1 MKVGRLHF
9 GLSALSQSVAA
20 LPLIER
26 PSMPELYSLVRRA
39 WLPVAFSNGRR
50 DFVRL
55 IDIADGSIIRI
66 ATGRPDCDISLTEF
80 LIGLLAVAIGPRND
94 EDWAGRYLNAPT
106 SADLEAAFAPFDS
119 ALILD
124 GEGSRFFQDRE
135 AFEGAATPVEAFLMD
150 APAEHF
156 QVDGRTQVL
165 SRAGAA
171 IALATLQTSAPAG
184 GAGHRTSLR
193 GGGPL
198 SNLVVP
204 GTADQSEPT
213 LWQRLWAN
221 VPGDDYSATA
231 DEAGRVFPWLS
242 ATRVSD
248 KEGKATNPT
257 DVHLAQAFFGMPR
270 RIRLV
275 FEPNTDHRPCDLTG
289 ATDDVIVTGYVTKP
303 WGTNYTGWSR
313 AHPLSPYYKVKPA
326 DIEFLPVHLKS
337 SRVGYRQWLGMVMDA
352 KEGQRV
358 RARCLATFERR
369 TEELPEIEA
378 TIVKRSQ
385 LLVAGY
391 AMDNMKPLDFAESLL
406 PLIITKDAT
415 VNDAI
420 KQLARSWV
428 GAADTVASQLVTSVK
443 IALFG
448 ENAKADR
455 DSTRLDAVKS
465 RFWADTEDEFYVQL
479 RAAADTFEQSAASL
493 ADTKDDLNQAAGAKW
508 LASLNRHALIIFDDA
523 VPIEDAD
530 GDRIQDIIAGRRML
544 GLMLTGFGKGGQALF
559 GLLGQKPD
567 EAKPKKGPPKGKK
580 AA

>member
-1 MKVGRLHF
+1 
-9 GLSALSQSVAA
+9 
-20 LPLIER
+20 
-26 PSMPELYSLVRRA
+26 MPELYSLVRRA
-39 WLPVAFSNGRR
+39 WLPVAFFDGRR

-55 IDIADGSIIRI
+55 IDIADDSIIRI

-106 SADLEAAFAPFDS
+106 SADLEAAFAPFDA

-124 GEGSRFFQDRE
+124 GEGPRFFQDSE
-135 AFEGAATPVEAFLMD
+135 AFEGAVTPVEAFFMD
-150 APAEHF
+150 TPAEHF

-165 SRAGAA
+165 SRGGAA

-198 SNLVVP
+198 STLVVP

-213 LWQRLWAN
+213 LWQRLWTN

-231 DEAGRVFPWLS
+231 DDAKRVFPWLS

-275 FEPNTDHRPCDLTG
+275 FEPNTDHRSCDLTG

-303 WGTNYTGWSR
+303 WGTNYMGWSR

-326 DIEFLPVHLKS
+326 DTEFLPVHLKS

-358 RARCLATFERR
+358 RARCLATFEQRAGA
-369 TEELPEIEA
+369 ELEPKV
-378 TIVKRSQ
+378 VKQSQ

-406 PLIITKDAT
+406 PLIITKDTRVNEAT
-415 VNDAI
+415 RD
-420 KQLARSWV
+420 LARNWV

-479 RAAADTFEQSAASL
+479 RTAADTFERSAATL

-508 LASLNRHALIIFDDA
+508 LASLNRCALIIFDDT

-559 GLLGQKPD
+559 ALLNQKSGQKSG
-567 EAKPKKGPPKGKK
+567 EAKPKKGPTKGKK

>member
-1 MKVGRLHF
+1 
-9 GLSALSQSVAA
+9 
-20 LPLIER
+20 
-26 PSMPELYSLVRRA
+26 MPELYSLVRRA
-39 WLPVAFSNGRR
+39 WLPVAFFDGRR

-55 IDIADGSIIRI
+55 IDIADDSIIRI

-80 LIGLLAVAIGPRND
+80 LIGLLAVATGPMGG
-94 EDWAGRYLNAPT
+94 EDWAERYLNPPT
-106 SADLEAAFAPFDS
+106 IADLEAAFTPFEA

-124 GEGSRFFQDRE
+124 GDGPRFFQDRE
-135 AFEGAATPVEAFLMD
+135 AFEGAATPVEAFFMD

-198 SNLVVP
+198 STLVVP

-213 LWQRLWAN
+213 LWHRLWAN

-231 DEAGRVFPWLS
+231 DDAKRVFPWLG

-248 KEGKATNPT
+248 KDGRTTNPS

-275 FEPNTDHRPCDLTG
+275 FEPNSHQRRCDLTG
-289 ATDDVIVTGYVTKP
+289 EVDDVVVTGYVTKP
-303 WGTNYTGWSR
+303 WGTNYVSWSR

-337 SRVGYRQWLGMVMDA
+337 SRVGYRQWLGMVMDVNG
-352 KEGQRV
+352 GQRV
-358 RARCLATFERR
+358 PARCLATFEKRA
-369 TEELPEIEA
+369 EELPEIEA
-378 TIVKRSQ
+378 AVVRRSQ
-385 LLVAGY
+385 LLVVGY
-391 AMDNMKPLDFAESLL
+391 AMDNMKPLDFAEALL
-406 PLIITKDAT
+406 PLIITKDTRVNEAT
-415 VNDAI
+415 RT
-420 KQLARSWV
+420 LARHWV

-465 RFWADTEDEFYVQL
+465 RFWADTEDAFYLQL
-479 RAAADTFEQSAASL
+479 RAAAATFEQSAATL
-493 ADTKDDLNQAAGAKW
+493 VDTRDDLFQAAGKDW
-508 LASLNRHALIIFDDA
+508 LKCLNRHALAIFDDA

-530 GDRIQDIIAGRRML
+530 GDRIQDIISGRRML

-559 GLLGQKPD
+559 GLLGQEPG
-567 EAKPKKGPPKGKK
+567 EAKKSKKGKK

>member
-1 MKVGRLHF
+1 
-9 GLSALSQSVAA
+9 
-20 LPLIER
+20 
-26 PSMPELYSLVRRA
+26 MPEPFSLVRRA
-39 WLPVAFSNGRR
+39 WLPVAFSDGRR

-55 IDIADGSIIRI
+55 IDIADDSIIRI

-80 LIGLLAVAIGPRND
+80 LVGLLAVAIGPRND
-94 EDWAGRYLNAPT
+94 EDWVARYLSAP
-106 SADLEAAFAPFDS
+106 SIADLEAAFAPFEA

-124 GEGSRFFQDRE
+124 GEGPRFFQDRE
-135 AFEGAATPVEAFLMD
+135 PLEGAATPVEALFMD

-156 QVDGRTQVL
+156 QVEGRTQVL

-184 GAGHRTSLR
+184 GAGNRVSLR

-198 SNLVVP
+198 STLVVP
-204 GTADQSEPT
+204 GTTDQSEPT

-221 VPGDDYSATA
+221 IPGDDYSATA
-231 DEAGRVFPWLS
+231 DDAKRVFPWLG
-242 ATRVSD
+242 ATRISD
-248 KEGKATNPT
+248 TDGKVTTPS

-275 FEPNTDHRPCDLTG
+275 FEPNTDRRRCDLTG
-289 ATDDVIVTGYVTKP
+289 IVDDVVVTGYITKP
-303 WGTNYTGWSR
+303 WGTSYTGWSR
-313 AHPLSPYYKVKPA
+313 AHPLSPYYKVKPT
-326 DIEFLPVHLKS
+326 DTEYLPLHLKS
-337 SRVGYRQWLGMVMDA
+337 SRVGYRQWLGMVMDVNG
-352 KEGQRV
+352 GQRV
-358 RARCLATFERR
+358 RAKCLATFEQRAGA
-369 TEELPEIEA
+369 ELEPQV
-378 TIVKRSQ
+378 VKRSQ

-391 AMDNMKPLDFAESLL
+391 AVDKMKPLDFAESLL
-406 PLIITKDAT
+406 PLIITKDT
-415 VNDAI
+415 RVNEAI
-420 KQLARSWV
+420 RELARNWV

-455 DSTRLDAVKS
+455 DSTRLEAVKS
-465 RFWADTEDEFYVQL
+465 RFWADTEDAFYVQL

-508 LASLNRHALIIFDDA
+508 LASLNRHALGIFDDA

-530 GDRIQDIIAGRRML
+530 SDRTQDIIAGRRML
-544 GLMLTGFGKGGQALF
+544 GLMLTGYGKGGQALF
-559 GLLGQKPD
+559 GLLNQKSG
-567 EAKPKKGPPKGKK
+567 EAKPKKGKK